1 MLDIVDGWISENTR
15 TMQTTIIRRERERE
29 RVTQVGVM
37 MGAGAAKTGLFWIS
51 EGGEGEGGYLS
62 LAKTEG
68 RNAAFLRED
77 WVEVDERHQ
86 PLIEAVDIAHT
97 TLLLGRFI
105 N

>member
-1 MLDIVDGWISENTR
+1 
-15 TMQTTIIRRERERE
+15 
-29 RVTQVGVM
+29 M

-51 EGGEGEGGYLS
+51 EGGEGEEEYLS

-77 WVEVDERHQ
+77 WAGEVDERRQ
-86 PLIEAVDIAHT
+86 PLMEAVDIAHT